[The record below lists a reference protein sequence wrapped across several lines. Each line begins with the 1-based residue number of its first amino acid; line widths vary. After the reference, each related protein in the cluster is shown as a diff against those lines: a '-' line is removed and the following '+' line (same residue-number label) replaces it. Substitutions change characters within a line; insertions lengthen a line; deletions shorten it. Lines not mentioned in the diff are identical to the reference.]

1 MKGEDG
7 LKMVKP
13 FNAVF
18 RYDGKTLTGGR
29 VRLHVSEC
37 EVEGVDF
44 GVPIEYGALLLHE
57 ETEKEA
63 WRLLEEVSRSP
74 FMDKVKT
81 ALLETACKEGFE
93 KAWSLLEKFNRE
105 APRGKPRF
113 YANLNVFDLTAD
125 GRFVVLTDGKS
136 AFKFSLSPSQM
147 PENLNLPVNVYCR
160 PSSTIF
166 TLTVDRF
173 KTAVE
178 NAEEFF
184 DFIKELKRIYGFVSD
199 KRRME
204 CFIKFFEDRKQAY
217 EMLKALSKDAGRR
230 IRRDEIYR
238 TLVEKKVLEFSE
250 GFFVYNEWWGAYYVT
265 KNGEVYRFKCT
276 KPVDIREAV
285 QRGVEKGK
293 APKKIEPVEDERVLR
308 EIARA
313 VGSVKPELALI
324 ISP

>member
-1 MKGEDG
+1 MKDESE

-13 FNAVF
+13 FNIAF
-18 RYDGKTLTGGR
+18 RYDGKTLTKGK

-37 EVEGVDF
+37 EVEGVNF

-63 WRLLEEVSRSP
+63 WRLLEEVSISP

-81 ALLETACKEGFE
+81 VLLETACKEGFE

-136 AFKFSLSPSQM
+136 AFEFSLSPLM
-147 PENLNLPVNVYCR
+147 PENLNLPLNVYCR
-160 PSSTIF
+160 PSSIIF

-184 DFIKELKRIYGFVSD
+184 GFIKELKRIYGFVSD

-265 KNGEVYRFKCT
+265 KNGEVYKLKHA

-293 APKKIEPVEDERVLR
+293 APKKIELVEDERILR
-308 EIARA
+308 EVARA
-313 VGSVKPELALI
+313 VGSVKPELTLI